1 MVILPNRTRYDHRVK
16 SNEALDVNKKPK
28 RGEWFFS
35 SRIKYKTALKITH
48 FIFTHTRS
56 WHPSIYIYNFQ
67 TTKRQLELHICHT
80 CFLIPFLPFLPVLYD
95 VVLLKKKKEIFKPE
109 TATGRKRS
117 TPLCYAKKSL
127 FSGRNFQKNKSK
139 R

>member
-1 MVILPNRTRYDHRVK
+1 L
-16 SNEALDVNKKPK
+16 
-28 RGEWFFS
+28 FFN
-35 SRIKYKTALKITH
+35 T
-48 FIFTHTRS
+48 IFTIFTG
-56 WHPSIYIYNFQ
+56 
-67 TTKRQLELHICHT
+67 T
-80 CFLIPFLPFLPVLYD
+80 IPYD

>member
-1 MVILPNRTRYDHRVK
+1 VLYVCDKVVIFWLKNTTGVLVIL
-16 SNEALDVNKKPK
+16 
-28 RGEWFFS
+28 
-35 SRIKYKTALKITH
+35 
-48 FIFTHTRS
+48 THT
-56 WHPSIYIYNFQ
+56 
-67 TTKRQLELHICHT
+67 
-80 CFLIPFLPFLPVLYD
+80 IPYE